1 MLDSRKINGRP
12 SFRVV
17 LLVARNPNIPSP
29 AWPSP
34 SFRLLLLF
42 SPRNLGRNPSRPP
55 WQRHLRFR
63 RWSLAISRIPYTK
76 QGWIPF
82 TSLRVISANALSSMW
97 PPYVAFS
104 LIAPLPFFPFLRPH
118 LLLCLQSPQQKAH
131 YAFLYASQHD
141 HRSAVEARNVAMA
154 IHMADQRAHGR
165 DSSRRWFGRRR
176 SPVGRVKSLV
186 GTLRRQVRR
195 SISLGKQRV
204 LSPSVHGSGWREKH
218 TPAFGRYGI
227 PWTHCRSIESISPSI
242 KMVDKN
248 GKCRAA
254 ARKIK

>member
-1 MLDSRKINGRP
+1 MKPRHIPNSIHQTRLNTLHIPPRHIRKRTK
-12 SFRVV
+12 
-17 LLVARNPNIPSP
+17 LHVASIRRILSHRSTAILPIP
-29 AWPSP
+29 
-34 SFRLLLLF
+34 
-42 SPRNLGRNPSRPP
+42 
-55 WQRHLRFR
+55 
-63 RWSLAISRIPYTK
+63 
-76 QGWIPF
+76 
-82 TSLRVISANALSSMW
+82 
-97 PPYVAFS
+97 
-104 LIAPLPFFPFLRPH
+104 LRPH

-227 PWTHCRSIESISPSI
+227 P
-242 KMVDKN
+242 
-248 GKCRAA
+248 
-254 ARKIK
+254 